1 MCVVKSLRTRDAGL
15 AALRRSCRAGI
26 VAPGL
31 FAFGVEGIGNVTM
44 AIFSAF
50 GSISLLLF
58 VDFAGPLRERLAA
71 QGSLV
76 VAGAV
81 LVCLGTLV
89 SGSVWMAAVIMAL
102 VGFGVLFSGVVSSV
116 IAGSSTSLLAG
127 FILAVTLPGPVG
139 SIPDRL
145 AGYLMAGAASLIAIT
160 VLWPAP
166 VRGPLR
172 LATARSCSLLA
183 ERLRAEVGCVRGGF
197 AADRRVVLDELVA
210 EASAAVTALRKSFFD
225 TPYRPTGLTTEA
237 RTLVRLVDEVVW
249 LEEILERMPPGG
261 PATPSDVV
269 VCEVVL
275 VAADLLERG
284 ADRLESDD
292 ADPTAPRLDQK
303 RLRDARTAM
312 ERAVTSA
319 LPAPVATDGQSQ
331 SVVAGFI
338 SSLEPSFRAQE
349 MSFAV
354 SSIAENIELGV
365 AARSRR
371 WWERALGRQPDGVS
385 SPLSSAQERA
395 GAHIEPHSVWL
406 HNSLRGAF
414 ALGLAVL
421 VAEVTGVQHSFWV
434 VFGTL
439 AVLRSNALLTG
450 QNALR
455 ALLGTV
461 VGIIV
466 GSGLIFALG
475 SNTTVFWILLPPAIV
490 FTGLAPTAISFAAGQ
505 AGFTAALLIL
515 FNIIE
520 PAGWTIGLVRF
531 EDIAIGCAVSV
542 GVGML
547 FWPRGAGAALGQ
559 ATAEAF
565 AESAGYLSRAIEY
578 GVTRSDGLVPAAPT
592 PEDERR
598 NAAAAARRLDDAF
611 RCFLA
616 ERGTKHIALADVTAL
631 MTTVAVLRLTAD
643 AIVDLWEQDDDG
655 PTGDHTTARADIV
668 RSGLQVCKWYQ
679 EAARALSGYGEVPER
694 LTRDETA
701 DERLINAVR
710 RDLFDGGGQGTS
722 TAIRMIWTAGHIDV
736 AQQLQMS
743 VVGPARAA
751 AALQNRMN
759 TVAGR
764 AVARRQPPHT
774 TSA

>member
-1 MCVVKSLRTRDAGL
+1 MQLLRTRDAGL
-15 AALRRSCRAGI
+15 AALRRACRAGL

-31 FAFGVEGIGNVTM
+31 FALGVEGIGNVTT
-44 AIFSAF
+44 ATFAAF
-50 GSISLLLF
+50 GSIALLIF
-58 VDFAGPLRERLAA
+58 VDFGGPLRERLAA

-76 VAGAV
+76 FAGAV

-89 SGSVWMAAVIMAL
+89 AGSGWPAAVVTVL

-116 IAGSSTSLLAG
+116 IASSSTSLLAS
-127 FILAVTLPGPVG
+127 FLLAVTLPGPVG

-145 AGYLMAGAASLIAIT
+145 AGYLMAGAASLIVIT
-160 VLWPAP
+160 MLWPAP
-166 VRGPLR
+166 VREPLR

-183 ERLRAEVGCVRGGF
+183 ERLRAEADCVHANF
-197 AADRRVVLDELVA
+197 TVDRRTALDELVA
-210 EASAAVTALRKSFFD
+210 EASAAVAALRTSFFD
-225 TPYRPTGLTTEA
+225 APYRPTGLTTEA

-249 LEEILERMPPGG
+249 LEEILERMPLGG
-261 PATPSDVV
+261 PAAPSDAAVY
-269 VCEVVL
+269 EVML

-284 ADRLESDD
+284 ADRLEAGDG
-292 ADPTAPRLDQK
+292 DPAGLRLDQK

-312 ERAVTSA
+312 ERAATSA
-319 LPAPVATDGQSQ
+319 LPVTVSTHGRSQ
-331 SVVAGFI
+331 RSVVAGFI

-349 MSFAV
+349 VSIAV
-354 SSIAENIELGV
+354 SSIAENIELGI
-365 AARSRR
+365 AARNRR
-371 WWERALGRQPDGVS
+371 WWERALGRRPAGVS
-385 SPLSSAQERA
+385 SPLSSVQERA

-421 VAEVTGVQHSFWV
+421 VAEFTGVQHSFWV
-434 VFGTL
+434 VFGTM

-450 QNALR
+450 QHALR
-455 ALLGTV
+455 ALVGTV

-466 GSGLIFALG
+466 GSGLIFVLG
-475 SNTTVFWILLPPAIV
+475 SNTTVFWILLPPAIM

-505 AGFTAALLIL
+505 AGFTAALLIM
-515 FNIIE
+515 FNIID

-531 EDIAIGCAVSV
+531 EDIAIGCAVSACI
-542 GVGML
+542 GIL
-547 FWPRGAGAALGQ
+547 FWHRGAGAALGQ

-565 AESAGYLSRAIEY
+565 AESAGYLRSAIEN
-578 GVTRSDGLVPAAPT
+578 GVARSDALAPDT
-592 PEDERR
+592 PTLEDERR

-616 ERGTKHIALADVTAL
+616 ERGTKYIALADVTVL

-655 PTGDHTTARADIV
+655 AAGEHTTARADIV
-668 RSGLQVCKWYQ
+668 RSGLQVCKWYE

-701 DERLINAVR
+701 DDRLINAVR
-710 RDLFDGGGQGTS
+710 RDLTDGGGQGTS
-722 TAIRMIWTAGHIDV
+722 TAIRMIWTADHIDV
-736 AQQLQMS
+736 AKQLQRS
-743 VVGPARAA
+743 VVGPTRAA
-751 AALQNRMN
+751 AALQHRMN
-759 TVAGR
+759 MVAGR
-764 AVARRQPPHT
+764 AGARRQPPHT
-774 TSA
+774 ASA